1 MKTLNDSE
9 FVIVGTGLMGASL
22 ALALRGKVKSLHGID
37 INPQHLRDAARCFDR
52 LSGEITAETL
62 NADVVV
68 LATPVRTILVLLDRI
83 AKLVKPG
90 TLIMDMGSTKRDIVV
105 AMNELPDG
113 MLAVGAHPMCGRET
127 SGPVDANAEMFIG
140 RPYIFCRTR
149 HTTDEAAAF
158 AQEMATS
165 INAVF
170 YLLDAA
176 QHDAATA
183 AISHLPYLVSSGLV
197 GMVQQL
203 SKRDGLGELAW
214 QLAST
219 GFRDTSRL
227 AGSDVAMMAD
237 IVETNRE
244 AVFHALDVFHEQ
256 IDSWKQMLTTNRDLQ
271 LRDSLEK
278 IRHGRRNWEQ
288 RYFKPR
294 QTPGIDG
301 QTQLVG
307 VMGWPV
313 KHSLS
318 PAMHNAAFDKL
329 GLNWRYLP
337 LAVEPS
343 KLADAMRGLPALGW
357 RGVNLTVPHKVDVL
371 PLLAEIS
378 DEARLIGAANT
389 VRIEAE
395 MGALCGT
402 NTDRYGFMA
411 DLAAH
416 DVTVDGSTHAV
427 LLGAGGAARAISIGL
442 LKQGAQLSIVN
453 RTMERAEE
461 LVRLLKAAMPEAQV
475 NAITAEALGDVSRD
489 VSLIVNATSVG
500 MWPNVDA
507 SSWPS
512 EVPFPR
518 RAVLY
523 DTIYRPQTT
532 KLMREAAAAGLRTIG
547 GIGMLVHQGAA
558 AFTFWTGV
566 EAPVAVMLQAC
577 LAKLAEG

>member
-1 MKTLNDSE
+1 MKTLQESE

-62 NADVVV
+62 AADVVV

-83 AKLVKPG
+83 AKLVNPG
-90 TLIMDMGSTKRDIVV
+90 TLIMDIGSTKRDIVQ

-113 MLAVGAHPMCGRET
+113 MLAIGGHPMCGRET
-127 SGPVDANAEMFIG
+127 SGPQDATAEMFVG
-140 RPYIFCRTR
+140 RPYIFCSTR
-149 HTTDEAAAF
+149 HTTDEVTALVH
-158 AQEMATS
+158 ELATK
-165 INAVF
+165 INAAF

-203 SKRDGLGELAW
+203 SKSDNLGELPW

-219 GFRDTSRL
+219 GFKDTSRL

-256 IDSWKQMLTTNRDLQ
+256 IEVVKHMLNTNRDLQ
-271 LRDSLEK
+271 LRDTLEK
-278 IRHGRRNWEQ
+278 IRQGRRAWEQ

-294 QTPGIDG
+294 PTPGIDG
-301 QTQLVG
+301 QTQLAG

-343 KLADAMRGLPALGW
+343 RLPEAIRGLPALGW

-371 PLLAEIS
+371 PLLADIS

-389 VRIEAE
+389 VRVDPET
-395 MGALCGT
+395 GALSGT

-416 DVTVDGSTHAV
+416 DVTIDASTHTV
-427 LLGAGGAARAISIGL
+427 LLGAGGAARAISVGL
-442 LKQGAQLSIVN
+442 LKQGARLAIVN
-453 RTMERAEE
+453 RTLERAEE
-461 LVRLLKAAMPEAQV
+461 LVKLLKAALPEARV
-475 NAITAEALGDVSRD
+475 EAIPVEALRDASRD
-489 VSLIVNATSVG
+489 ASLIVNATSVG
-500 MWPNVDA
+500 MWPNVEA
-507 SSWPS
+507 SPWPTD
-512 EVPFPR
+512 VPFPR

-523 DTIYRPQTT
+523 DTIYRPQQT
-532 KLMREAAAAGLRTIG
+532 KLMHDAQATGLRTIG